1 MGLKNIMLDTQSE
14 KGKKYYTKMLK
25 FLDSPNRKIF
35 DNPEKLIQDSRVKS
49 GQTVLE
55 IGCGSGYFTETI
67 SKMVGEKGKVYATD
81 IQQIAIDETH
91 KKVDR
96 LGLKNVIVQI
106 DDALNSSFA
115 NDTFDVVLLFG
126 VVPAPIIP
134 MDTISQEN
142 CRILKPGGVY
152 VVWSKVPL
160 WTPKIALKCASYDKM
175 KKSGKVFLLHK
186 ASN

>member
-67 SKMVGEKGKVYATD
+67 SKMVGEKGKVYATLHS
-81 IQQIAIDETH
+81 T
-91 KKVDR
+91 
-96 LGLKNVIVQI
+96 
-106 DDALNSSFA
+106 
-115 NDTFDVVLLFG
+115 
-126 VVPAPIIP
+126 
-134 MDTISQEN
+134 N
-142 CRILKPGGVY
+142 CHR
-152 VVWSKVPL
+152 
-160 WTPKIALKCASYDKM
+160 
-175 KKSGKVFLLHK
+175 
-186 ASN
+186 